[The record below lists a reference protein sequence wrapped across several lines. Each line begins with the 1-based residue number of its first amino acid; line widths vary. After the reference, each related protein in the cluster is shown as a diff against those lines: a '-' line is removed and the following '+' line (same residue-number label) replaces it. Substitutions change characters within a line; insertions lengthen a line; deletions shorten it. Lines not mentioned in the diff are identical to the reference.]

1 MVGKLIRTD
10 SDYSAG
16 ASDMA
21 KPVDYSSTAAF
32 DRILNTTL
40 AGLLLQLTLQLVATD
55 DE

>member
-10 SDYSAG
+10 SDDKLSAG

-21 KPVDYSSTAAF
+21 KPVDYSSTATL

-40 AGLLLQLTLQLVATD
+40 AGLLLQLTLQAG
-55 DE
+55 EE